1 MSDEVTIENEWDF
14 YPCRVDGEPASILIN
29 LRFRYEDP
37 AEHNDH
43 VYHAFIRMREAGP
56 QGLGTRGEMDRLTPL
71 EDAVFDRV
79 EQAGAQPVGRLRYQG
94 VWQLSAYGPKE
105 LPWAAWIAELVG
117 ADVEV
122 QCHADPDSNYLN
134 DFLLPDDERLQ
145 WIMDRR
151 VCDQLR
157 EHGDDASLPRPVEHF
172 LEYENTAPEGLVEAI
187 RELGFDVT
195 DSGDGL
201 ECVKV
206 HSVELETVHEVS
218 MQLSELADRYEAA
231 YSGWGAPVTKPGAAL
246 N

>member
-1 MSDEVTIENEWDF
+1 MSEETPIENEWDF

-37 AEHNDH
+37 AEQNDH
-43 VYHAFIRMREAGP
+43 VHHAFVRMREAGP
-56 QGLGTRGEMDRLTPL
+56 QGLGTRAEMERLTPL

-105 LPWAAWIAELVG
+105 LPWATWIAELVG

-122 QCHADPDSNYLN
+122 QCHADPDANYLN

-157 EHGDDASLPRPVEHF
+157 EHGDDASSPRPVEHF
-172 LEYENTAPEGLVEAI
+172 VEYEHAAPPGLVDAI

-195 DSGDGL
+195 DGGQGL

-206 HSVELETVHEVS
+206 HTVELETVHEIV
-218 MQLSELADRYEAA
+218 MELSAVADRFDAA
-231 YSGWGAPVTKPGAAL
+231 YSGWGAPVTKAGTAM